1 MTLKSFLISAITN
14 MSLGE
19 RTMNHTFVAL
29 IKFYHS
35 FLASYF
41 SLFLCRLTHLT
52 QNLLKITN
60 ESAGNAS
67 PRINSFLAP
76 RYRCRNRQWRSGE
89 TAIYLSTIFLNT
101 EGHVSVYLHCSRTFE
116 LATTVLN
123 CHKNR

>member
-41 SLFLCRLTHLT
+41 SLFLCRLPHLT

-60 ESAGNAS
+60 KSAGNAS
-67 PRINSFLAP
+67 PRINSLLAP
-76 RYRCRNRQWRSGE
+76 PLPVPEQ
-89 TAIYLSTIFLNT
+89 TVAIRRDCNLLIYNLS
-101 EGHVSVYLHCSRTFE
+101 
-116 LATTVLN
+116 
-123 CHKNR
+123 

>member
-14 MSLGE
+14 MSLEE

-41 SLFLCRLTHLT
+41 SLFLCRLPHLT

-60 ESAGNAS
+60 KSGGNAS

-76 RYRCRNRQWRSGE
+76 PATGAGTDSGDPARLQSTYLQSFLTQRVTYQFIFTVRGPLNWLQRC
-89 TAIYLSTIFLNT
+89 
-101 EGHVSVYLHCSRTFE
+101 
-116 LATTVLN
+116 
-123 CHKNR
+123 